1 MAETSWT
8 TRTMQNGNILQI
20 PFRRTHNITLSEPIK
35 KYIETKY
42 DQHPDTFA
50 RDLQIIDQLRK
61 DAVNSLEPHSSG
73 LAKLQQYAAQLVYM
87 SGKFPVDV
95 REEQAR
101 QTGRRF

>member
-73 LAKLQQYAAQLVYM
+73 LAKLQ
-87 SGKFPVDV
+87 
-95 REEQAR
+95 
-101 QTGRRF
+101 